1 MAGPGG
7 QAKFVEGNLFRHVS
21 VMALTSSVGLMA
33 VFVVDLI
40 NMLYIAMLGQAEL
53 AAAIGYAGAILFFT
67 TSFGIGMSIAVGA
80 LVARALGARD
90 PASARARATTGL
102 VLGFVFGSLFAAVVW
117 LALEPLVALLG
128 ATGRTAELTVDFLA
142 IVIPSQPLLMV
153 GMIGGAILRSH
164 GDARAAM
171 MATVWGALVTAVL
184 DPILIFG
191 FGWDLT
197 GAAIASVAARVVI
210 AVMALRPIT
219 AKYGGFDRPTPG
231 QVVADMGPI
240 WAIAVPAILTQVA
253 TPVGQAFVT
262 RATSDYGEAAVAG
275 MAIAG
280 RLTPVAFGVIF
291 ALSGA
296 MGPIIGQ
303 NFGAGRMDRVR
314 RAFLDGLIFTG
325 LVILVVSGVL
335 FLLRAPIADA
345 FQAEGLTRDLVYLF
359 CGPLAL
365 LWFFNGMIFVGN
377 AVCNN
382 LGRPFWSTVVNWG
395 RHTVGTIPLALWLGG
410 IWGAQ
415 GVLIGQALGGVVF
428 GLAAAWLALLA
439 IRSPA
444 VALQGQR
451 SGAPHVAPSA
461 PEAEPVAS
469 PGERRA

>member
-1 MAGPGG
+1 MANPGA
-7 QAKFVEGNLFRHVS
+7 QAKFVEGSLFRHVS

-40 NMLYIAMLGQAEL
+40 NMFYIALLGREEL

-90 PASARARATTGL
+90 PALAREKATTGL
-102 VLGFVFGSLFAAVVW
+102 VLGLVFGSIFAAAVW
-117 LALEPLVALLG
+117 LALSPLVSLLG
-128 ATGRTAELTVDFLA
+128 ARGETHDLAVHFLA
-142 IVIPSQPLLMV
+142 IVVPSQPLLMV

-171 MATVWGALVTAVL
+171 MATVWGAVATAAL
-184 DPILIFG
+184 DPVLIFG
-191 FGWDLT
+191 LGLELT

-262 RATSDYGEAAVAG
+262 RATSAYGEAAVAG

-296 MGPIIGQ
+296 IGPIIGQ
-303 NFGAGRMDRVR
+303 NYGAGRMDRVK

-325 LVILVVSGVL
+325 LVILLVSALL
-335 FLLRAPIADA
+335 FLLRAPIANA

-395 RHTVGTIPLALWLGG
+395 RHTVGTIPLALWLGQA
-410 IWGAQ
+410 WGAQ
-415 GVLIGQALGGVVF
+415 GVLVGQALGGVIF

-444 VALQGQR
+444 VPAAR
-451 SGAPHVAPSA
+451 ARSA
-461 PEAEPVAS
+461 PDPTAETEPMAS

>member
-1 MAGPGG
+1 MAGP

-33 VFVVDLI
+33 VFVVDLV
-40 NMLYIAMLGQAEL
+40 NMFYIALLGREEL

-90 PASARARATTGL
+90 PALAREKATTGL

-117 LALEPLVALLG
+117 LALSPLVSLLG
-128 ATGRTAELTVDFLA
+128 ATGETHDLAMHFLA
-142 IVIPSQPLLMV
+142 IVVPSQPLLMI
-153 GMIGGAILRSH
+153 GMVGGAILRSH

-171 MATVWGALVTAVL
+171 MATVWGAVATAVL

-191 FGWDLT
+191 LGLELT
-197 GAAIASVAARVVI
+197 GAAIAGFAARVVI
-210 AVMALRPIT
+210 AWVALQPIRRN
-219 AKYGGFDRPTPG
+219 YGGFDRPTAG
-231 QVVADMGPI
+231 QVIADMGPI

-262 RATSDYGEAAVAG
+262 RATSAYGEAAVAG

-296 MGPIIGQ
+296 IGPIIGQ
-303 NFGAGRMDRVR
+303 NFGAGQMNRVR
-314 RAFLDGLIFTG
+314 RAFLDGLIFTA
-325 LVILVVSGVL
+325 LVILVVSALL
-335 FLLRAPIADA
+335 FALRGPIADA
-345 FQAEGLTRDLVYLF
+345 FRAEGLTRDLVYLF

-365 LWFFNGMIFVGN
+365 LWFFNGAIFVGN

-395 RHTVGTIPLALWLGG
+395 RHTLGTIPLALWLGG
-410 IWGAQ
+410 YWGAQ
-415 GVLIGQALGGVVF
+415 GVLVGQAAGGVIF
-428 GLAAAWLALLA
+428 GLAAIWLALLA

-444 VALQGQR
+444 ISHARARPQ
-451 SGAPHVAPSA
+451 SE

>member
-1 MAGPGG
+1 MATQGA

-21 VMALTSSVGLMA
+21 VMSLTSSVGLMA
-33 VFVVDLI
+33 VFVVDLV
-40 NMLYIAMLGQAEL
+40 NMFYIALLGREEL

-67 TSFGIGMSIAVGA
+67 TSFGIGMSIGVGA

-90 PASARARATTGL
+90 PVLAREKATTGL
-102 VLGFVFGSLFAAVVW
+102 VLSFVFGSLFAAVVW
-117 LALEPLVALLG
+117 LLLWPLVELLG
-128 ATGRTAELTVDFLA
+128 ATGETAALAVHFLQ

-171 MATVWGALVTAVL
+171 MATVWGAVATAVL

-191 FGWDLT
+191 FKLDLT

-210 AVMALRPIT
+210 AWVALQPIRR
-219 AKYGGFDRPTPG
+219 KYGGFDRPTVG

-240 WAIAVPAILTQVA
+240 WAIAIPAILTQVA

-262 RATSDYGEAAVAG
+262 RATSAYGEAAVAG

-291 ALSGA
+291 ALAGA
-296 MGPIIGQ
+296 IGPIVGQ

-314 RAFLDGLIFTG
+314 RTFWDGLIFTA
-325 LVILVVSGVL
+325 LVIVVVSALL
-335 FLLRAPIADA
+335 FALRGPIADV

-365 LWFFNGMIFVGN
+365 LWFFNGMVFVGN

-395 RHTVGTIPLALWLGG
+395 RHTVGTIPLALWLGQT
-410 IWGAQ
+410 WGAQ
-415 GVLIGQALGGVVF
+415 GVLVGQALGGVVF

-439 IRSPA
+439 IRKPA
-444 VALQGQR
+444 LV
-451 SGAPHVAPSA
+451 PHHGRPGPDPA
-461 PEAEPVAS
+461 PETDPVAS

>member
-1 MAGPGG
+1 MAGQ

-40 NMLYIAMLGQAEL
+40 NMLYIAMLGRAEL

-102 VLGFVFGSLFAAVVW
+102 ILGFVFGSLFAAAVW
-117 LALEPLVALLG
+117 LVLRPLVALLG
-128 ATGRTAELTVDFLA
+128 ATGETAELAVHFLQ

-164 GDARAAM
+164 GDARSAM
-171 MATVWGALVTAVL
+171 MATVWGAVATAIL

-191 FGWDLT
+191 FGWELT

-219 AKYGGFDRPTPG
+219 QRYGGFDRPTPG
-231 QVVADMGPI
+231 QVIADMGPI

-253 TPVGQAFVT
+253 TPVGQAFIT
-262 RATSDYGEAAVAG
+262 RATSAYGEAAVAG

-296 MGPIIGQ
+296 LGPIIGQ
-303 NFGAGRMDRVR
+303 NFGAGRIDRVR
-314 RAFLDGLIFTG
+314 RAFWDGLIFTG
-325 LVILVVSGVL
+325 LVILLVSALL
-335 FLLRAPIADA
+335 FALRAPIADA
-345 FQAEGLTRDLVYLF
+345 FNAEGLTRDLVYLF

-365 LWFFNGMIFVGN
+365 LWFFNGAIFVGN

-410 IWGAQ
+410 TWGAQ
-415 GVLIGQALGGVVF
+415 GVLVGQALGGVLF
-428 GLAAAWLALLA
+428 GLAAIWLALQA
-439 IRSPA
+439 IASPA
-444 VALQGQR
+444 VA
-451 SGAPHVAPSA
+451 APRGPQAAAAA

>member
-1 MAGPGG
+1 MAG

-21 VMALTSSVGLMA
+21 VMALTSSIGLMA

-40 NMLYIAMLGQAEL
+40 NMLYIAMLGRAEL
-53 AAAIGYAGAILFFT
+53 AAAIGYAGAVLFFT

-90 PASARARATTGL
+90 PALARARATTGL
-102 VLGFVFGSLFAAVVW
+102 LIGFVFGSVFAAIVW
-117 LALEPLVALLG
+117 LLLSPLVTLLG
-128 ATGRTAELTVDFLA
+128 ATGETHALAVHFLR
-142 IVIPSQPLLMV
+142 IVTPSQPLLMV

-171 MATVWGALVTAVL
+171 MATVWGAVATAVL

-191 FGWDLT
+191 LGWDLT
-197 GAAIASVAARVVI
+197 GAAIASVVARMVI
-210 AVMALRPIT
+210 AAMALRPIT
-219 AKYGGFDRPTPG
+219 AKYGGFDRPTAG

-262 RATSDYGEAAVAG
+262 RATSAYGEAAVAG

-296 MGPIIGQ
+296 IGPIIGQ
-303 NFGAGRMDRVR
+303 NFGAGRLDRVR

-325 LVILVVSGVL
+325 LVILLVSALL
-335 FLLRAPIADA
+335 FVLRAPIADA

-410 IWGAQ
+410 HWGAQ

-444 VALQGQR
+444 VPPR
-451 SGAPHVAPSA
+451 RAPPPVAS

>member
-1 MAGPGG
+1 MAGQ

-40 NMLYIAMLGQAEL
+40 NMFYIALLGQAEL
-53 AAAIGYAGAILFFT
+53 AAAIGFAGAILFFT

-80 LVARALGARD
+80 LVARSLGARD
-90 PASARARATTGL
+90 PAQARARATTGL
-102 VLGFVFGSLFAAVVW
+102 VLGFVFGSVFAAVVW
-117 LALEPLVALLG
+117 LALGPLVALLG
-128 ATGRTAELTVDFLA
+128 ATGRTAELAEHFLQ
-142 IVIPSQPLLMV
+142 IVVPSQPLLMV

-171 MATVWGALVTAVL
+171 MATVWGAVATAVL

-191 FGWDLT
+191 LGWELT
-197 GAAIASVAARVVI
+197 GAALGSVAARVVI

-219 AKYGGFDRPTPG
+219 TKYGGFDRPTPT
-231 QVVADMGPI
+231 QVMADMGPI

-253 TPVGQAFVT
+253 TPIGQVFIT
-262 RATSDYGEAAVAG
+262 RATSAYGEAAVAG

-296 MGPIIGQ
+296 IGPIIGQ

-314 RAFLDGLIFTG
+314 RAFLDGLIFTA
-325 LVILVVSGVL
+325 LVILVVSGLL
-335 FLLRAPIADA
+335 FALRAPIADA

-365 LWFFNGMIFVGN
+365 LWFFNGVIFVGN

-382 LGRPFWSTVVNWG
+382 LGRPFWSTMVNWG
-395 RHTVGTIPLALWLGG
+395 RHTVGTIPLALWLGQH
-410 IWGAQ
+410 WGAQ
-415 GVLIGQALGGVVF
+415 GVLVGQALGGVVF
-428 GLAAAWLALLA
+428 GLAAAWLALRA
-439 IRSPA
+439 IRSPVLTAPRGPRPMAGA
-444 VALQGQR
+444 V
-451 SGAPHVAPSA
+451 PV
-461 PEAEPVAS
+461 PEAETVAS

>member
-1 MAGPGG
+1 MAGA

-40 NMLYIAMLGQAEL
+40 NMLYIAMLGREEL

-90 PASARARATTGL
+90 PVLAREKATTGL
-102 VLGFVFGSLFAAVVW
+102 VLSFVAGSIFAAVVW
-117 LALEPLVALLG
+117 LFLTPLVGLLG
-128 ATGRTAELTVDFLA
+128 ATGETAALAVHFLQ
-142 IVIPSQPLLMV
+142 IVVPSQPLLMV

-171 MATVWGALVTAVL
+171 MATVWGAVATAVL

-191 FGWDLT
+191 FGWELT
-197 GAAIASVAARVVI
+197 GAAIASVAARIVI
-210 AVMALRPIT
+210 AWMALRPIT

-231 QVVADMGPI
+231 QVVADMAPI

-262 RATSDYGEAAVAG
+262 RATSAYGEAAVAG

-291 ALSGA
+291 ALAGA
-296 MGPIIGQ
+296 IGPIIGQ

-314 RAFLDGLIFTG
+314 RTFWDALVFTG
-325 LVILVVSGVL
+325 LVIVLVSGLLYVL
-335 FLLRAPIADA
+335 RGPIADA
-345 FQAEGLTRDLVYLF
+345 FRAEGLTRDLVFLF

-395 RHTVGTIPLALWLGG
+395 RHTVGTIPLALWLGQH
-410 IWGAQ
+410 WGAQ
-415 GVLIGQALGGVVF
+415 GVLVGQALGGVVF
-428 GLAAAWLALLA
+428 GFAAAWLALLA
-439 IRSPA
+439 IRSP
-444 VALQGQR
+444 VMP
-451 SGAPHVAPSA
+451 APRGRPVPD
-461 PEAEPVAS
+461 PEPVAS

>member
-1 MAGPGG
+1 MAGPGA

-21 VMALTSSVGLMA
+21 VMALTSSIGLMA
-33 VFVVDLI
+33 VFVVDLV
-40 NMLYIAMLGQAEL
+40 NMLYIALLGREEL

-67 TSFGIGMSIAVGA
+67 TSFGIGMSIGVGA

-90 PASARARATTGL
+90 LPLAREKATTGL
-102 VLGFVFGSLFAAVVW
+102 VLGFVFGSLFAALVW
-117 LALEPLVALLG
+117 AALWPLVGLLG
-128 ATGRTAELTVDFLA
+128 ATGETAALAVHFLQ
-142 IVIPSQPLLMV
+142 IVVPSQPLLMV

-171 MATVWGALVTAVL
+171 MATVWGAVATAVL

-191 FGWDLT
+191 FRLELT
-197 GAAIASVAARVVI
+197 GAAIASVVARVVI
-210 AVMALRPIT
+210 AWVALQPIR
-219 AKYGGFDRPTPG
+219 KRYGGFDRPTTG
-231 QVVADMGPI
+231 QVMADMGPI

-262 RATSDYGEAAVAG
+262 RATSAYGEAAVAG

-291 ALSGA
+291 ALAGA
-296 MGPIIGQ
+296 IGPIVGQ

-314 RAFLDGLIFTG
+314 RSFWDALIFTA
-325 LVILVVSGVL
+325 LVIALVSALL
-335 FLLRAPIADA
+335 FGLRGPIADA
-345 FQAEGLTRDLVYLF
+345 FQAEGLTRELVYLF

-382 LGRPFWSTVVNWG
+382 LGRPFWSTLVNWG
-395 RHTVGTIPLALWLGG
+395 RHTLGTVPLALWLGQT
-410 IWGAQ
+410 WGAP
-415 GVLIGQALGGVVF
+415 GVLVGQALGGVVF
-428 GLAAAWLALLA
+428 GLSAVWLALLA

-444 VALQGQR
+444 VHQARGR
-451 SGAPHVAPSA
+451 GVPARV
-461 PEAEPVAS
+461 PETETVAS

>member
-1 MAGPGG
+1 MAGQGA

-21 VMALTSSVGLMA
+21 VMALTSSIGLMA

-40 NMLYIAMLGQAEL
+40 NMLYIAMLGRAEL

-90 PASARARATTGL
+90 PAQAREKATTGL
-102 VLGFVFGSLFAAVVW
+102 VLGFVFGSIFAAVVW
-117 LALEPLVALLG
+117 LLLGPLVALLG
-128 ATGRTAELTVDFLA
+128 ATGQTADLAVHFLQ
-142 IVIPSQPLLMV
+142 IVTPSQPLLMV

-164 GDARAAM
+164 GDARSAM
-171 MATVWGALVTAVL
+171 MATVWGAVVTAAL

-191 FGWDLT
+191 FGWELT
-197 GAAIASVAARVVI
+197 GAALASVAARVVI
-210 AVMALRPIT
+210 AVMALLPIIR
-219 AKYGGFDRPTPG
+219 KYGGFDRPSPR
-231 QVVADMGPI
+231 QVVADMGPV
-240 WAIAVPAILTQVA
+240 WAIALPAILTQVA

-262 RATSDYGEAAVAG
+262 RATSAYGEAAVAG

-296 MGPIIGQ
+296 IGPIIGQ
-303 NFGAGRMDRVR
+303 NFGADRMDRVKR
-314 RAFLDGLIFTG
+314 TLYDGLIFTG
-325 LVILVVSGVL
+325 LVIVLVSALLFVL
-335 FLLRAPIADA
+335 RGPIADA
-345 FQAEGLTRDLVYLF
+345 FQATGLTRDLVYLF

-395 RHTVGTIPLALWLGG
+395 RHTVGTIPLAIWFGS

-415 GVLIGQALGGVVF
+415 GVLIGQAIGGVVF
-428 GLAAAWLALLA
+428 GLAAVWLALMA
-439 IRSPA
+439 IQSPVIPVPRGRPVPEA
-444 VALQGQR
+444 
-451 SGAPHVAPSA
+451 A
-461 PEAEPVAS
+461 PETEPVAS